1 MISKNQSENKKK
13 VAVKFYNVKNQP
25 TWNFQGNSLR
35 LFGKVSKVRG
45 FKAGFLKK
53 EKFQLNGNV
62 ISTIRLLKIVTKE
75 RIILMYECFFM
86 QLIFKQLE
94 IVETESI

>member
-45 FKAGFLKK
+45 FKAGSLKK
-53 EKFQLNGNV
+53 KNSVIGFQTIGNC
-62 ISTIRLLKIVTKE
+62 RN
-75 RIILMYECFFM
+75 
-86 QLIFKQLE
+86 
-94 IVETESI
+94 

>member
-45 FKAGFLKK
+45 FKAGFLKI

-62 ISTIRLLKIVTKE
+62 INVTRVKM
-75 RIILMYECFFM
+75 ILMLDLF
-86 QLIFKQLE
+86 LHE
-94 IVETESI
+94 IDDFQTIENCRN

>member
-35 LFGKVSKVRG
+35 LYGKVSKVRG

-75 RIILMYECFFM
+75 RIILM
-86 QLIFKQLE
+86 
-94 IVETESI
+94 